1 MSTKKKVAPKVIKPE
16 PKYKIGSRV
25 FFINYLGNKQE
36 ILEGE
41 IESIG
46 SATYPEKDNLGKIRG
61 YTTLFDYNLK
71 TVRGQIEVSEF
82 NLFPNYPEAAKAFS
96 RSYLTLLK

>member
-1 MSTKKKVAPKVIKPE
+1 MPVKKKVTPKLIKPE
-16 PKYKIGSRV
+16 AKYKIGSRV
-25 FFINYLGNKQE
+25 FFINYLGNKTE

-46 SATYPEKDNLGKIRG
+46 SGTYREKDNLGKTRG
-61 YTTLFDYNLK
+61 FTTLFDYNLK

-82 NLFPNYPEAAKAFS
+82 NLFPNYTESAKAFS
-96 RSYLTLLK
+96 HSYLTLLK